1 MIFNKP
7 FRSSAKGKK
16 FSVYVKTNNKKGF
29 KIIHFGAT
37 GYDDFRSGTA
47 TQEQRKSYLA
57 RAKGIRNKNGELTYK
72 DKTSANYWAVKYLWK
87 G

>member
-1 MIFNKP
+1 MEFNKP
-7 FRSSAKGKK
+7 FKSSAKGKK
-16 FSVYVKTNNKKGF
+16 FSVKVKVNNKKGF

-47 TQEQRKSYLA
+47 TASQRRSYLA